1 MVLKKEIRMTTH
13 LNEKSRLYLEELGF
27 LDRRTGRKTTKER
40 NLNGFINE
48 LIVRACEENKHH
60 MKHVASSE
68 DLMASWR
75 KHQVS
80 MRNREIGRL
89 NQEISSIVN
98 WKG

>member
-27 LDRRTGRKTTKER
+27 LDRRTGRKR
-40 NLNGFINE
+40 NSVLNINE
-48 LIVRACEENKHH
+48 FLNEVLTIALETGMHH
-60 MKHVASSE
+60 KKLNASPE

-75 KHQVS
+75 KHQVAV
-80 MRNREIGRL
+80 RNQEIGRL

>member
-1 MVLKKEIRMTTH
+1 MTKKVESRISIRPTDK
-13 LNEKSRLYLEELGF
+13 NKVYLETLGF
-27 LDRRTGRKTTKER
+27 LDRRTGRKR
-40 NLNGFINE
+40 NSVLNINE
-48 LIVRACEENKHH
+48 FLNEVLTIALETGMHH
-60 MKHVASSE
+60 KKLNASPE